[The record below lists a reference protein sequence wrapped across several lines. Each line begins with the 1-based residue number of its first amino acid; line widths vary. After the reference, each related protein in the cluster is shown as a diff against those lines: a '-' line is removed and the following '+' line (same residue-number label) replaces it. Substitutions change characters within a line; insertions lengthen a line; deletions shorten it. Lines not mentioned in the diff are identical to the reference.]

1 MAAYAGAKAALMGFT
16 KSLAKEVGG
25 KGTTVNGASPGT
37 TETPGS
43 AAFIESAGGAEKL
56 ARAYPL
62 GRLGRPDDIAGAALF
77 FASPL
82 ADWITGQILSVSG
95 GYTMVG

>member
-1 MAAYAGAKAALMGFT
+1 VAK
-16 KSLAKEVGG
+16 
-25 KGTTVNGASPGT
+25 
-37 TETPGS
+37 
-43 AAFIESAGGAEKL
+43 AGGAEKL

-62 GRLGRPDDIAGAALF
+62 GRLGRPDDIAGAVLF
-77 FASPL
+77 FVSPT